1 MNVFQRIW
9 LERKANVPAFSSY
22 MPITDNEEENAQ
34 ESTEDLNT
42 TINNNSQ
49 SNEFWDDVTEEN
61 LPSKIEAQY
70 QNILEIDKA
79 IQEAQ
84 ENAEK
89 ALATAREQVPAKLFH
104 ESGAI
109 DSTQKAVKELA
120 AAQVSFVE
128 SQELLFENQQ
138 KLANGMKF
146 LFLLGVK
153 NVSMTRLAIHEIKN
167 KLENSDDENLSE
179 YAKDELRRVIK
190 QLHEQEDLFNQQ
202 ERMINDHAETKQ
214 QLRESINTIEQLKT
228 ENQSLKQQL
237 SDMKTSISNSE
248 IQHKNELFTISK
260 QFELM
265 KTQLLSTKW
274 KLLYAVLS
282 VGILAT
288 LTLLILHIVELI

>member
-9 LERKANVPAFSSY
+9 LERKANVPAFSFY
-22 MPITDNEEENAQ
+22 NIADNEEEKTQ
-34 ESTEDLNT
+34 ESIEALNIT
-42 TINNNSQ
+42 TSDYSQ
-49 SNEFWDDVTEEN
+49 NDEFWDDVTEEN
-61 LPSKIEAQY
+61 LPSKIEVQY
-70 QNILEIDKA
+70 QNILKIDKA

-104 ESGAI
+104 KSDAI
-109 DSTQKAVKELA
+109 DSTQEAVKELA

-167 KLENSDDENLSE
+167 KLENSGDENLSE

-214 QLRESINTIEQLKT
+214 QLRESINTIEQLKI

-237 SDMKTSISNSE
+237 SDMKISISNSE

-274 KLLYAVLS
+274 KLLYTVLS

-288 LTLLILHIVELI
+288 LTLLILHIVEVI

>member
-9 LERKANVPAFSSY
+9 LERKANVPAFSSV
-22 MPITDNEEENAQ
+22 IDIEEENKQ
-34 ESTEDLNT
+34 EAIEDLNT
-42 TINNNSQ
+42 AISNGSQ
-49 SNEFWDDVTEEN
+49 SNEFWDDVTEDN

-70 QNILEIDKA
+70 QNILKIDKA

-104 ESGAI
+104 KSDAI
-109 DSTQKAVKELA
+109 DSTQEAVKELA

-214 QLRESINTIEQLKT
+214 KLRESINTIEQLKT

-237 SDMKTSISNSE
+237 SDMKTNISNSE

-282 VGILAT
+282 FGLLAT
-288 LTLLILHIVELI
+288 LTLLILHIFEII

>member
-9 LERKANVPAFSSY
+9 LERKSNVPAFSFY
-22 MPITDNEEENAQ
+22 NIADNEEEKTQ
-34 ESTEDLNT
+34 ESIEDLNIT
-42 TINNNSQ
+42 TSDDSQ
-49 SNEFWDDVTEEN
+49 NDEFWDDVTEEN
-61 LPSKIEAQY
+61 LPSKIEVQY
-70 QNILEIDKA
+70 QNILKIDKA

-104 ESGAI
+104 KSDAI
-109 DSTQKAVKELA
+109 DSTQEAVKELA

-167 KLENSDDENLSE
+167 KLENSDDENFSE

-214 QLRESINTIEQLKT
+214 QLRESINTIEQLKI

-237 SDMKTSISNSE
+237 SDMKISISNSE

-274 KLLYAVLS
+274 KLLYTVLS

-288 LTLLILHIVELI
+288 LTLLILHIVEVI